1 MTELLLGIDIGTAS
15 SKGVVCTPSGEIIA
29 RATRPHRASLPRPG
43 WLEHDALD
51 AWWGGVRALCRELLP
66 GREASLAGVAIS
78 GIGPCVVPCDAAG
91 EPLRPAIL
99 YGSDTRSEAE
109 VVELTELLGDET
121 IRARCGSSLSTQAL
135 GPKLLWL
142 RRHEPEVWAATHRW
156 HMASSFAVERLTG
169 TWALDHHSASQCDPL
184 YDLERAAW
192 IEEWCDEILGELA
205 LPPLSWPAEVVG
217 MVHREGAEATGI
229 PEGTPVVAGTI
240 DAWAEA
246 LSAGV
251 RARGDAMV
259 MYGST
264 MFFIAVAEGPTT
276 APGIWTTAGIDP
288 GTRTLAAGTATSG
301 SVTSWLAEL
310 VGRGHDELL
319 ARAGQVAAGS
329 EGLLLLPF
337 FAGERTP
344 VPDPRA
350 RGVLAGLTLR
360 HGPEHL
366 YRAVLEGTAYGAR
379 RNLEALGV
387 DDNTRLVAV
396 GGGAGA
402 ELWPQI
408 VSDVTGLSQLVPEET
423 IGAAYGDALLAA
435 EGVGLAPSGHTWA
448 RPARTLDPDPAVRPR
463 YDELY
468 GAWLALAE
476 ATASAQHLLAA
487 FDQDA
492 S

>member
-1 MTELLLGIDIGTAS
+1 
-15 SKGVVCTPSGEIIA
+15 
-29 RATRPHRASLPRPG
+29 
-43 WLEHDALD
+43 
-51 AWWGGVRALCRELLP
+51 
-66 GREASLAGVAIS
+66 
-78 GIGPCVVPCDAAG
+78 
-91 EPLRPAIL
+91 
-99 YGSDTRSEAE
+99 
-109 VVELTELLGDET
+109 
-121 IRARCGSSLSTQAL
+121 
-135 GPKLLWL
+135 
-142 RRHEPEVWAATHRW
+142 
-156 HMASSFAVERLTG
+156 MASSFAVERLTG
-169 TWALDHHSASQCDPL
+169 AWALDHHSASQCDPL

-192 IEEWCDEILGELA
+192 IEEWCDEIVGELA
-205 LPPLSWPAEVVG
+205 VPPLSWPAEVVG
-217 MVHREGAEATGI
+217 IVHRKGAEATGI

-264 MFFIAVAEGPTT
+264 MFFIAVAEARTT

-319 ARAGQVAAGS
+319 TRAGQVAAGS

-387 DDNTRLVAV
+387 DNNTRLVAV

-448 RPARTLDPDPAVRPR
+448 RPAQILDPDPAVRPR

-468 GAWLALAE
+468 DAWLALAE

-487 FDQDA
+487 FEQDA